1 MKKLL
6 VLLGIGIL
14 LFYISPVFFKM
25 IGIETLG
32 LMVIALLV
40 LYPLYSLV
48 AGFIAPK
55 WRLVFPLCIGLLFI
69 PAIYL
74 FYNESAWVYPI
85 RYTMIAYLGAGL
97 SYIKKEEAF
106 SHNASSFSLSLMSFS
121 IESSLLCCD

>member
-48 AGFIAPK
+48 AGFIVPK

-85 RYTMIAYLGAGL
+85 RYTMIAYPGAGL
-97 SYIKKEEAF
+97 SYIKKRG
-106 SHNASSFSLSLMSFS
+106 SVQS
-121 IESSLLCCD
+121 

>member
-6 VLLGIGIL
+6 ALLGIRIL
-14 LFYISPVFFKM
+14 LFYIGPVFFQM

-32 LMVIALLV
+32 LMIMALLV

-55 WRLVFPLCIGLLFI
+55 WKLVFPLWIGLLFI

-74 FYNESAWVYPI
+74 FYNESACIYPI
-85 RYTMIAYLGAGL
+85 RYTMITYLGAGL
-97 SYIKKEEAF
+97 SYIKKRG
-106 SHNASSFSLSLMSFS
+106 SVQS
-121 IESSLLCCD
+121 

>member
-6 VLLGIGIL
+6 VLLGIGLL

-48 AGFIAPK
+48 AGFIVPK
-55 WRLVFPLCIGLLFI
+55 WRLVFPLCFGLLFI

-97 SYIKKEEAF
+97 SYIKKRG
-106 SHNASSFSLSLMSFS
+106 SVQS
-121 IESSLLCCD
+121 

>member
-14 LFYISPVFFKM
+14 LFYIAPVFFKM
-25 IGIETLG
+25 IEIETLG
-32 LMVIALLV
+32 LMIIALLV
-40 LYPLYSLV
+40 FYPLYSLV

-55 WRLVFPLCIGLLFI
+55 WTLVFPLFI

-97 SYIKKEEAF
+97 SYIKKRGNVQ
-106 SHNASSFSLSLMSFS
+106 S
-121 IESSLLCCD
+121 

>member
-6 VLLGIGIL
+6 VLLGIGSL

-48 AGFIAPK
+48 A
-55 WRLVFPLCIGLLFI
+55 LFI
-69 PAIYL
+69 VP
-74 FYNESAWVYPI
+74 
-85 RYTMIAYLGAGL
+85 
-97 SYIKKEEAF
+97 
-106 SHNASSFSLSLMSFS
+106 
-121 IESSLLCCD
+121 